1 MFAQPNASHPSGR
14 FEQRLDL
21 GRVIR
26 IARRHLRLMVILF
39 VAVIALTSAMTMT
52 QRPVYTAS
60 VQMMIDKPSQ
70 RLLSRDSDPGAP
82 GERTLD
88 DGAMDTEVQ
97 VLRSPALAE
106 SVMRDL
112 RLACPCA
119 LCVEEM
125 SGRALLDPAS
135 VPADVLPRKVT
146 SVGTYAMIV
155 DWSDGH
161 GTGIYTYGYLR
172 GLGGRL
178 AATVSEDV

>member
-1 MFAQPNASHPSGR
+1 
-14 FEQRLDL
+14 
-21 GRVIR
+21 
-26 IARRHLRLMVILF
+26 
-39 VAVIALTSAMTMT
+39 
-52 QRPVYTAS
+52 
-60 VQMMIDKPSQ
+60 
-70 RLLSRDSDPGAP
+70 
-82 GERTLD
+82 
-88 DGAMDTEVQ
+88 
-97 VLRSPALAE
+97 
-106 SVMRDL
+106 
-112 RLACPCA
+112 
-119 LCVEEM
+119 M